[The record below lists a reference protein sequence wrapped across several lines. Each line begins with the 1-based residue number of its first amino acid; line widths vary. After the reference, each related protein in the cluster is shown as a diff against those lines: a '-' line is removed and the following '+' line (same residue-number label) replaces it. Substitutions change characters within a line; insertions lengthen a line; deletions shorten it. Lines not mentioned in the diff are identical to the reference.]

1 MTNLGVGALL
11 VTLWLLAWG
20 DFSIAN
26 LASGIAVAA
35 GLLAAFPTTRVARR
49 NLHPSL
55 GGIARLGLYIGTQ
68 LVISNVVVTREIL
81 RRHTRLVPGVLA
93 HRLASPSDEVVT
105 IMASIISLS
114 PGTMTADVEPDGTTI
129 YVHFLLLRDIDAA
142 RAGLARLEALVVAA
156 LGAPRPTP
164 PAEVGR

>member
-1 MTNLGVGALL
+1 MTNLAAGALL

-20 DFSIAN
+20 EFSLAN
-26 LASGIAVAA
+26 VLSGIVVAA
-35 GLLAAFPTTRVARR
+35 GLLAAFPTTRVSRR

-55 GGIARLGLYIGTQ
+55 SGIARLGLYIVAQ

-81 RRHTRLVPGVLA
+81 RRRTRLVPGVLA
-93 HRLASPSDEVVT
+93 HRLVCPSDEVVT
-105 IMASIISLS
+105 IMTSIISLS
-114 PGTMTADVEPDGTTI
+114 PGTMTADIDPDGTTL

-156 LGAPRPTP
+156 LGVRNAAP
-164 PAEVGR
+164 PAQAAP